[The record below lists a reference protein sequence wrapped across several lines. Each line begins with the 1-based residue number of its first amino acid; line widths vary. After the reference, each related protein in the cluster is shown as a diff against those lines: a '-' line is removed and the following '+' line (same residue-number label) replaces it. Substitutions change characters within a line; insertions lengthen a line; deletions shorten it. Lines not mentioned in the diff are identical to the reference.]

1 VAKNGSE
8 DFLRRRKKSTKTNKI
23 MRNEP
28 NLGQSQI
35 FITAVSTT
43 SCSEKMKLDTWSKR
57 TQTKPIFLGWPEVMQ
72 NDFRIF
78 RAQTIL
84 IYGKI
89 GNFVTF

>member
-1 VAKNGSE
+1 
-8 DFLRRRKKSTKTNKI
+8 
-23 MRNEP
+23 MPNEP

-35 FITAVSTT
+35 FIIPLYIT
-43 SCSEKMKLDTWSKR
+43 SYSEKCKLDTWSKR
-57 TQTKPIFLGWPEVMQ
+57 TQTKPILPAIAGKFALSEAEGPVVMR